1 MIQFLSS
8 LGAHSL
14 ALLVYPGLLTILL
27 LGALPEVVWTRLT
40 GGGSSWRG
48 VPRRRPT
55 PVQSTIAVG
64 AILASVPVAAPFSP
78 MPADERSVVIAAV
91 ALAFT
96 AWADLALTVEHVPDP
111 RLVLL
116 VQFCWL
122 LAVLGPAVQP
132 ESLRPQ
138 VLGNVLVPG
147 LVPVK
152 VACGVLYVLCLPVLM
167 RLWPLTSPADRRGR
181 QRVDLARGLCWFPY
195 SALFTTLFFPPPAD
209 DAEDLVRFFAITVL
223 VMAAVIAGGW
233 ALDRFAAAAARFVYT
248 RIVPGYAVAVLAGVV
263 VTSLLMR

>member
-1 MIQFLSS
+1 VIQLLSS
-8 LGAHSL
+8 LAAHSL
-14 ALLVYPGLLTILL
+14 ALLIYPGLLTILL
-27 LGALPEVVWTRLT
+27 VGALPEVVWTRLI

-48 VPRRRPT
+48 VPQRRPT

-64 AILASVPVAAPFSP
+64 AILASVQVAAPFSP
-78 MPADERSVVIAAV
+78 MPTDDRSVVIAAV

-111 RLVLL
+111 RVVLL

-147 LVPVK
+147 LVPLK
-152 VACGVLYVLCLPVLM
+152 VACGVLYLLCLPVLM
-167 RLWPLTSPADRRGR
+167 RLWPLASAADRRGR
-181 QRVDLARGLCWFPY
+181 QRIDLARGLCWFPY
-195 SALFTTLFFPPPAD
+195 SALFTTLFFPPPTD
-209 DAEDLVRFFAITVL
+209 DVADLVRFFAITVV
-223 VMAAVIAGGW
+223 VMAAVILGGW
-233 ALDRFAAAAARFVYT
+233 SLDRFAGAVARFAYT
-248 RIVPGYAVAVLAGVV
+248 RIVPLYAAAVLAGVV
-263 VTSLLMR
+263 ATSLVMR

>member
-1 MIQFLSS
+1 VIQFLSS
-8 LGAHSL
+8 LAAHSL
-14 ALLVYPGLLTILL
+14 ALVVYPGLLTILL
-27 LGALPEVVWTRLT
+27 LGALPEVVWTRLI

-55 PVQSTIAVG
+55 PVQAAVAVG
-64 AILASVPVAAPFSP
+64 SILASVQVAAPFSP
-78 MPADERSVVIAAV
+78 MPADERSVVIAAA

-111 RLVLL
+111 RVVLL

-147 LVPVK
+147 LIPLK
-152 VACGVLYVLCLPVLM
+152 VACGLLYLSCLPALM
-167 RLWPLTSPADRRGR
+167 RLWPLTSAADRRGR

-195 SALFTTLFFPPPAD
+195 SALFTTLFFPPPTD
-209 DAEDLVRFFAITVL
+209 DVVGLVRFFAITAG
-223 VMAAVIAGGW
+223 VMAAAIVGGW
-233 ALDRFAAAAARFVYT
+233 SLDRLAGTIARFVYS
-248 RIVPGYAVAVLAGVV
+248 RIVPVYAVAVLAGVV
-263 VTSLLMR
+263 ATSLLMR